1 MQFKAMAI
9 MGLVTGWVFAGGVQG
24 AEVFDWPQF
33 RGANRDGISRETQ
46 WNPLAIQGGAK
57 VLWKTSVG
65 AGYSSVSIKGDRLFT
80 MGHKDNNDTLYA
92 LDPKDGKV
100 VWQHSYPCEA
110 GSFPGPRATPATDGK
125 LVYSF
130 SREGLL
136 LCLDAATGKVKWS
149 KPLMQEFGAKN
160 LKWGFAGSPVISGD
174 KLLVNAGEYG
184 AVLNRNTGA
193 KIWASPAGTGGYAS
207 PVEYSVGG
215 KACLALFGS
224 KAIYGVDLE
233 TGRKLWSR
241 PWETS
246 YDINAA
252 DPIVS
257 GNRMFISSG
266 YNKAG
271 CVIDVSGAQPREI
284 WLNKNMKNQF
294 SSCVLINGFLYG
306 FDGNVGKGS
315 LKCVEFDTGEEKW
328 SQKIGFGA
336 LSAAGDTLIALNE
349 SGDLFMVKASP
360 GKYEELASAR
370 QVLEK
375 TCWTAPVLCRGILYC
390 RNNEGV
396 LVAVDVR
403 K

>member
-1 MQFKAMAI
+1 M
-9 MGLVTGWVFAGGVQG
+9 
-24 AEVFDWPQF
+24 FDWPQF